1 MQFIKGK
8 IAIIENNG
16 YVTTPN
22 GDFLSLFIIITKIMN
37 KKKRTIGFDCFGKVA
52 EKILTFRL
60 NDRVEVEYFME
71 TKKYNNRWYTNIKAK
86 SIEKVIIVPKTEN
99 PNQLNL
105 NGYSSIEGEMI
116 NLLDSDKKNNNN
128 D

>member
-86 SIEKVIIVPKTEN
+86 SIEKVIIVTKTEN

-105 NGYSSIEGEMI
+105 KGYSSIEGEMI